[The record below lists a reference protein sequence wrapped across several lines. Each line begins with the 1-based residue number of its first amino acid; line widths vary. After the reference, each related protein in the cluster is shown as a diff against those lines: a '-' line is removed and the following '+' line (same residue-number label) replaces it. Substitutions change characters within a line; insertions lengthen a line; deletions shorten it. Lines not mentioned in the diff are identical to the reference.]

1 MTDKNIPIINPASE
15 KLFSA
20 ITQKLPQSLLITG
33 ENGVGIST
41 IARYIADFY
50 KVSPM
55 VILPEKDEKIDIDNG
70 VIGIDVMRRLYDET
84 RTKVTGK
91 RIIIIDNAERMTHQA
106 QNAFLKLLEEPS
118 ADMHFILV
126 SHSVSKLLPTIVSRA
141 ENLNIKPITSDQ
153 SDKLLDS
160 LELTDE
166 KKRSQVLFMAMGLP
180 AELTRLATDKDY
192 FNNRSAMMRDAR
204 ELLQGTLYQKLL
216 IAQRYKDDRSTA
228 LLLLL
233 DAAGIINKSTM
244 TNPQFDTINY
254 IDKLL
259 TTYQRI
265 EANGNIRLCLARM
278 VI

>member
-1 MTDKNIPIINPASE
+1 MTNISKPIINPTSE

-20 ITQKLPQSLLITG
+20 IITKLPQSLLITG
-33 ENGVGIST
+33 ESGVGIST
-41 IARYIADFY
+41 IARYIAEFH

-55 VILPEKDEKIDIDNG
+55 VILPEKDEKIDIDKG
-70 VIGIDVMRRLYDET
+70 VIGIDAMRRLYDET
-84 RTKVTGK
+84 RTKVTGR
-91 RIIIIDNAERMTHQA
+91 RIIIIDNTERMTHQA

-118 ADMHFILV
+118 ADMYFILV
-126 SHSVSKLLPTIVSRA
+126 SHSVDKLLPTIVSRA
-141 ENLNIKPITSDQ
+141 ENLNMKPITSNQ
-153 SDKLLDS
+153 SNKLLDS
-160 LELTDE
+160 LGLKDE

-192 FNNRSAMMRDAR
+192 FDNRSATVRDAR

-216 IAQRYKDDRSTA
+216 IAQRYKDDRSSA

-233 DAAGIINKSTM
+233 DAASIINKSIV

-259 TTYQRI
+259 TAYQRI